1 MTPPPVFRTC
11 KCGKD
16 AMPNSSQC
24 CACRNIELGWD
35 YDLAIYV
42 KKSPAQPVSEIIPFE
57 AGPDD
62 ENWTDECEAITQDAD
77 PIRMAG

>member
-35 YDLAIYV
+35 YDEAIYR
-42 KKSPAQPVSEIIPFE
+42 KPEPFE
-57 AGPDD
+57 AGAEDS
-62 ENWTDECEAITQDAD
+62 NWTDEMEQITQDAD
-77 PIRMAG
+77 PVRLAG

>member
-11 KCGKD
+11 KCGMD

-24 CACRNIELGWD
+24 CACRNIDLGWD
-35 YDLAIYV
+35 YDEAVYRKPERLLFDA
-42 KKSPAQPVSEIIPFE
+42 PVNDPTW
-57 AGPDD
+57 DD
-62 ENWTDECEAITQDAD
+62 ACAAITQDAD